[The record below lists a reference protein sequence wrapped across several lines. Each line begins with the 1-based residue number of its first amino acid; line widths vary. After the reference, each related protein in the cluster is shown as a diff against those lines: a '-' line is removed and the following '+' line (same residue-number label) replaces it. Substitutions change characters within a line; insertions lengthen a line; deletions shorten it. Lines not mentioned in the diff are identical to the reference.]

1 MAVRDIVL
9 YPDDVLTTPTEEVE
23 EVDDEIRQ
31 LVEDLA
37 DTMYDAPGVG
47 LAAPQ
52 IGVLKRV
59 CVIDVSGPEDDKDL
73 KVLINPEIVSQT
85 GKITWEEGCLSFP
98 QLYEKIDRAHDV
110 VVRALNEKGEEYEI
124 EGSELLAVAM
134 QHEIDHLDGVLFLD
148 RMSHL
153 KRRRAL
159 KKYRKILDQLERK
172 KAQEAE
178 SAE

>member
-31 LVEDLA
+31 LVQDLA

-59 CVIDVSGPEDDKDL
+59 CVIDVSGPEEQNDL
-73 KVLINPEIVSQT
+73 KVLINPEIVSKS
-85 GKITWEEGCLSFP
+85 GDITWEEGCLSFP

-110 VVRALNEKGEEYEI
+110 VVRALDEEGEEYEI
-124 EGSELLAVAM
+124 EASELLAVAM
-134 QHEIDHLDGVLFLD
+134 QHEIDHLDGVLFID
-148 RMSHL
+148 HMSHL

-159 KKYRKILDQLERK
+159 KRYRKTLEQLERQK
-172 KAQEAE
+172 QEQAEPAQ
-178 SAE
+178 